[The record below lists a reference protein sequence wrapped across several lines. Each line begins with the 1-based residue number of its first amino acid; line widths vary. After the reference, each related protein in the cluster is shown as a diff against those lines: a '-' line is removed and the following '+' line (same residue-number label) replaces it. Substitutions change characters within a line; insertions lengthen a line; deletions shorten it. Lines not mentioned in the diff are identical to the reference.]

1 MGGNV
6 ARTVH
11 EPHLKETEQTAQLEG
26 FRLCGRLKSV
36 ADGGFHVVHSGFCE
50 EGDEIPC
57 CVKCGDSLN

>member
-11 EPHLKETEQTAQLEG
+11 ETHLKELEQSAQLED
-26 FRLCGRLKSV
+26 FRLCGRFKLV
-36 ADGGFHVVHSGFCE
+36 ADGGFHVVDSGFCE

-57 CVKCGDSLN
+57 YVKCGDSLD

>member
-11 EPHLKETEQTAQLEG
+11 ETHLKETEQRAQLEDFG
-26 FRLCGRLKSV
+26 LCGRLKLV
-36 ADGGFHVVHSGFCE
+36 ADVGFHVVDSGFCE

-57 CVKCGDSLN
+57 YVKCGDSLD